1 MIRLLVAN
9 GSRVTGNTL
18 ATLLRER
25 GVEVARDN
33 RDLKK
38 ITGIVSYGVTLPN
51 AKMPTLN
58 WRAGRLTKHD
68 ELVALNV
75 AGIRVPTYW
84 QARLAGIED
93 LLRNRPLLA
102 RRDNHKGGRDIRYTT
117 SERWIRNRIRMGW
130 NFFTKFLPSN
140 AEYRV
145 WVYRRRHLGTYEK
158 VKVRNVRWKSDTTH
172 FGRGH
177 KNGYAF
183 QLVAPVPDRIRPA
196 IELAIRSIA
205 ALKLDF
211 GAVDVLEGKDGRM
224 YILEVNTAPG
234 VEGPRQGINKLADRI
249 ANWVKKGYPKK
260 KGEEDAE

>member
-1 MIRLLVAN
+1 MIRLVVAE
-9 GSRVTGNTL
+9 GSRVTGNL
-18 ATLLRER
+18 LKKMLRER
-25 GVEVARDN
+25 EVEVGHPAHTAC
-33 RDLKK
+33 K
-38 ITGIVSYGVTLPN
+38 GFVSYGVRLPHAQHPN
-51 AKMPTLN
+51 PTLN
-58 WRAGRLTKHD
+58 RNAGGITKYKELTLLKLARIQVPDFWRATHTHID
-68 ELVALNV
+68 
-75 AGIRVPTYW
+75 I
-84 QARLAGIED
+84 
-93 LLRNRPLLA
+93 LLRERPLLA

-130 NFFTKFLPSN
+130 NFFTKYIPSRT
-140 AEYRV
+140 EYRI

-183 QLVAPVPDRIRPA
+183 QLVAPVPDRVRPA

-211 GAVDVLEGKDGRM
+211 GAVDVLEGNDGRM
-224 YILEVNTAPG
+224 YVLEVNTAPG

>member
-1 MIRLLVAN
+1 MIRLIVAA

-18 ATLLRER
+18 AALLRER
-25 GVEVARDN
+25 EVEVAREDG
-33 RDLKK
+33 KK
-38 ITGIVSYGVTLPN
+38 VGGAVSYGCRLGQGKLP
-51 AKMPTLN
+51 ALN
-58 WRAGRLTKHD
+58 RFAGGITKFAELTALRVARIRTPDFWRATPGQID
-68 ELVALNV
+68 E
-75 AGIRVPTYW
+75 
-84 QARLAGIED
+84 

-130 NFFTKFLPSN
+130 NFFTKYISSN

-158 VKVRNVRWKSDTTH
+158 VKVRNVRWRSDTTH

-183 QLVAPVPDRIRPA
+183 ELVAPVPDKVRPA

-224 YILEVNTAPG
+224 YVLEVNTAPG

>member
-1 MIRLLVAN
+1 MIRLIVAA

-18 ATLLRER
+18 TTLLRER

-33 RDLKK
+33 RDLNK
-38 ITGIVSYGVTLPN
+38 ITGIVSYGCHLGQGKQP
-51 AKMPTLN
+51 
-58 WRAGRLTKHD
+58 
-68 ELVALNV
+68 ALNRF
-75 AGIRVPTYW
+75 AGGITKFAELATLRKAGVRVPDFWTS
-84 QARLAGIED
+84 GTPIKT
-93 LLRNRPLLA
+93 LLQNRPLLA
-102 RRDNHKGGRDIRYTT
+102 RRDKHKGGRDIRYTT
-117 SERWIRNRIRMGW
+117 SERWIRSRIRMGW
-130 NFFTKFLPSN
+130 GFFTKFIPSRT
-140 AEYRV
+140 EYRI
-145 WVYRRRHLGTYEK
+145 WVYWRRHLGTYEK

-183 QLVAPVPDRIRPA
+183 QLVAPVPDRVRPA

-211 GAVDVLEGKDGRM
+211 GAVDVLEGNDRRM
-224 YILEVNTAPG
+224 YVLEVNTAPG

>member
-1 MIRLLVAN
+1 MIRLMVAWT
-9 GSRVTGNTL
+9 SAVTGNTL
-18 ATLLRER
+18 TTLLRDR
-25 GVEVARDN
+25 GVEVMREDGWGHNAV
-33 RDLKK
+33 
-38 ITGIVSYGVTLPN
+38 VSYGCHLGRGKLPG
-51 AKMPTLN
+51 LN
-58 WRAGRLTKHD
+58 RFAGGITKFAELTALK
-68 ELVALNV
+68 VAR
-75 AGIRVPTYW
+75 IRVPDFWRATSY
-84 QARLAGIED
+84 QIEE
-93 LLRNRPLLA
+93 LLQNRPLLA

-130 NFFTKFLPSN
+130 NFFTKYIPSRT
-140 AEYRV
+140 EYRV

-158 VKVRNVRWKSDTTH
+158 VKVRNVRWKNDTTH

-183 QLVAPVPDRIRPA
+183 QLVAPVPDRVRPA

-211 GAVDVLEGKDGRM
+211 GAVDVLEGEDGRM
-224 YILEVNTAPG
+224 YVLEVNTAPG